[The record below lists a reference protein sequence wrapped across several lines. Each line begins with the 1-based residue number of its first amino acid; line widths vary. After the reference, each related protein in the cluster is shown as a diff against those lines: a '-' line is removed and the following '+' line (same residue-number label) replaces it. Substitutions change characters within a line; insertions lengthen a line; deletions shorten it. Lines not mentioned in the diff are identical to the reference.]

1 MESRCRGEKKIGVFT
16 FCGNLTSR
24 TLFKD
29 FSNEKDENINLN
41 LWMSDSTTNI
51 RMFIDTAMKILKLKL
66 IAPFNLSPT
75 FTFELPKTPT
85 IYLKIENSCLIQ
97 NMNLFS
103 FEFYFGAIRPSNDY
117 TKLSCNTIHCKYCIN
132 IVIKLDTL
140 YIDGCN
146 YKRRYDNYYH
156 IKMYFSPYKSI
167 NGLTVHSSVYELTT
181 AITTVTTTS
190 LIMYSK
196 QQLLSSTS
204 VNAFASKHEEIN
216 HKMNTTTL
224 TTSITKNTLTT
235 TIETKSLITDS
246 IQNESQKWKK
256 SVCTPF
262 RLVDCVK
269 CYIKKKCLYRNPYC
283 FYTTHSKPYE
293 SLNITENESFIINL
307 KTDAKINLNF
317 YIRTNISSELLV
329 YVSSPRNLTLFFNII
344 PATSDYNL
352 SFSEIFYVEY
362 LDGSFTSVYSFL
374 INTDNENFVNYE
386 TILCVDYKVCRFSST
401 NNTHLQINHTNLFL
415 SNVEHNE
422 TLNNNINNL
431 YLQFQDVNFTILYGI
446 NSDSLVNGFF
456 SNLTKLTKILLF
468 SGILSI
474 VFIFIVMSTI
484 LFYCKVLKP
493 KRKVESPNKPQLT
506 EMITPELSMPEVLS
520 QEIVTPEIVAQE
532 IVAPEIG
539 TLEVVAPEIITTEE
553 EAYDEGEP
561 EILEKPPMTVIVL
574 NIDSSKIDQKVFNI
588 NIEMKQ

>member
-1 MESRCRGEKKIGVFT
+1 MTDITSKIM
-16 FCGNLTSR
+16 
-24 TLFKD
+24 LF
-29 FSNEKDENINLN
+29 IN
-41 LWMSDSTTNI
+41 M
-51 RMFIDTAMKILKLKL
+51 AMKNLKFEL
-66 IAPFNLSPT
+66 IAPFNLNPS
-75 FTFELPKTPT
+75 FSIDLPNTPT
-85 IYLKIENSCLIQ
+85 IYLKIKNSCLIQ

-103 FEFYFGAIRPSNDY
+103 FEFYFGDISPSNDY
-117 TKLSCNTIHCKYCIN
+117 TKLICNNINCKYCIN
-132 IVIKLDTL
+132 IVIFSNTL
-140 YIDGCN
+140 FYGKCN
-146 YKRRYDNYYH
+146 YNVRFDKSKKSNFDNPYYMS
-156 IKMYFSPYKSI
+156 IYFFPYKSI
-167 NGLTVHSSVYELTT
+167 SRLVIHSTVYNLTT
-181 AITTVTTTS
+181 TITTVKPTS
-190 LIMYSK
+190 FIIYSK

-204 VNAFASKHEEIN
+204 FNVLASKYEEIN
-216 HKMNTTTL
+216 QNMKKTALTTTITKKTL

-293 SLNITENESFIINL
+293 SLTITENESIIINL
-307 KTDAKINLNF
+307 KPYAKINLNF
-317 YIRTNISSELLV
+317 DIRTNISSEFLV

-344 PATSDYNL
+344 PAYSNYNL

-362 LDGSFTSVYSFL
+362 FDGSFTSVYSFL

-401 NNTHLQINHTNLFL
+401 NITHLQINHTNLFL
-415 SNVEHNE
+415 SDIEHNK
-422 TLNNNINNL
+422 TLYNNNNNL
-431 YLQFQDVNFTILYGI
+431 YLQFQDVNFTILYVI
-446 NSDSLVNGFF
+446 NSDSPTNGFF
-456 SNLTKLTKILLF
+456 SNLTKLTKLTKILLF

-493 KRKVESPNKPQLT
+493 KRIVESPNKPQLT

-520 QEIVTPEIVAQE
+520 QEIVTPEIVATEIFEQK
-532 IVAPEIG
+532 IVAPEID

-553 EAYDEGEP
+553 ESHEEREAEL
-561 EILEKPPMTVIVL
+561 LEKPPMTVIVL
-574 NIDSSKIDQKVFNI
+574 NIDSSKIDQKLLNI
-588 NIEMKQ
+588 NIELKQ